1 MGFPVEHD
9 AAEPFGFL
17 IESVFNKKRLLFFTD
32 TYYLKYTF
40 KNINVLMVECNY
52 SREIIK
58 KNVLDELVHD
68 KHKDRVIQSH
78 MSIETLLEFITA
90 SAMDDLDA
98 VYLLHMSDSN
108 SDEAEFKKK
117 VQAATSAQVVAC

>member
-1 MGFPVEHD
+1 M
-9 AAEPFGFL
+9 
-17 IESVFNKKRLLFFTD
+17 
-32 TYYLKYTF
+32 
-40 KNINVLMVECNY
+40 
-52 SREIIK
+52 
-58 KNVLDELVHD
+58 HD

-117 VQAATSAQVVAC
+117 VQAATGAQVVAC